1 MPINPINSSIGA
13 NLSRDLSPNNAGS
26 QALERGGSKTTLAEI
41 KSSNGLKKLD
51 KPGNSLDFLNHL
63 KEKIAGKEPKPSME
77 ELKSRVSEIG
87 LKGKTLLEHPHRSMV
102 EDYLS
107 SVKDLLKDI
116 SKHGFES
123 KNKGE
128 IFERVDV
135 VDEKLT
141 KLADELLSSQGREL
155 DLVNSLGE
163 LQGLLVDIFV

>member
-1 MPINPINSSIGA
+1 MPINPINSSLGA
-13 NLSRDLSPNNAGS
+13 NLSRDLAPNNAGS
-26 QALERGGSKTTLAEI
+26 QASESSASKTSLAAIQGSKE
-41 KSSNGLKKLD
+41 LKKLD
-51 KPGNSLDFLNHL
+51 KSGNSLDFLNHL
-63 KEKIAGKEPKPSME
+63 KEKVVGKEPKPSME
-77 ELKSRVSEIG
+77 QLKSRVSEIG
-87 LKGKTLLEHPHRSMV
+87 LKGKALLEHPHRSMV

-107 SVKDLLKDI
+107 SVKDLLKDV

-135 VDEKLT
+135 VDKKLT
-141 KLADELLSSQGREL
+141 KLADQLLSSQGREL